1 MKIEEKQNDI
11 VTSKYLFTYLLLY
24 TDEKKVF
31 FPFVPRN
38 KFYTLFKSRCVAGIR

>member
-31 FPFVPRN
+31 
-38 KFYTLFKSRCVAGIR
+38 YTLFKSRCVAGIR